1 MSTHAHLGV
10 DLSDTGARAA
20 AWRTHG
26 SQGQRLFDAGRLEE
40 LVAVA
45 QRGALDFVVFDDD
58 FALHPGGSTNRLD
71 AALVA
76 ARLAPRTHGIGIVA
90 AVGTTHTAPAHIS
103 TAIATIDQ
111 ASGGRAGW
119 QVAWSTRLDEVPTAG
134 PRSTS
139 AQTAAVQ
146 GASAA
151 AATVGRLWDRP
162 DELPVAR
169 PRFTT
174 HDGVNFAA
182 GKTKTSAR
190 PTTGRPP
197 VVVRATTPAE
207 IELAGRHADV
217 IRIRATSRDEA
228 AQTRARVLGAVV
240 AAGRDPRDVRVLV
253 DVYLI
258 VGPDSASAQ
267 ARLDMLT
274 DLEGVSWD
282 TGSLAFVGTS
292 TGFAE
297 LVTDWLDAEAADGF
311 TIRPA
316 SVQTD
321 LVALVEGVL
330 PVLRA
335 SDAFRSE
342 YPGTTFRDTL
352 GLQVPAHRFAA
363 TA

>member
-1 MSTHAHLGV
+1 VSPHAHLGI
-10 DLSDTGARAA
+10 DLSDTGAHAA

-58 FALHPGGSTNRLD
+58 FALHPGGSTTRLD
-71 AALVA
+71 AAIVA
-76 ARLAPRTHGIGIVA
+76 ARLAPRTHGIGLVA
-90 AVGTTHTAPAHIS
+90 AVGTSHIDPAHIS

-111 ASGGRAGW
+111 ASAGRAGW
-119 QVAWSTRLDEVPTAG
+119 QVGWTTRLDEVPTSG

-139 AQTAAVQ
+139 ADTVAVAGAAE
-146 GASAA
+146 AA
-151 AATVGRLWDRP
+151 GTVGRLWDSRVP
-162 DELPVAR
+162 TTVAR

-174 HDGVNFAA
+174 YDGVNFAA
-182 GKTKTSAR
+182 GAPKSSPR
-190 PTTGRPP
+190 PPQGRPP
-197 VVVRATTPAE
+197 VVVRASSAVE
-207 IELAGRHADV
+207 IELAGRVADV
-217 IRIRATSRDEA
+217 VRIRATSRDEA
-228 AQTRARVLGAVV
+228 ARTRARVLGAVT

-258 VGPDSASAQ
+258 VGPDRASAQ

-274 DLEGVSWD
+274 DMEGVSWD
-282 TGSLAFVGTS
+282 TGSLAFVGTAS
-292 TGFAE
+292 GFAE
-297 LVTDWLDAEAADGF
+297 LVTEWLDAEAADGF

-321 LVALVEGVL
+321 LVALVDGVL

-335 SDAFRSE
+335 SDTFRSQ
-342 YPGTTFRDTL
+342 YPGHTFRDTL
-352 GLQVPAHRFAA
+352 GLPNTADRYAA